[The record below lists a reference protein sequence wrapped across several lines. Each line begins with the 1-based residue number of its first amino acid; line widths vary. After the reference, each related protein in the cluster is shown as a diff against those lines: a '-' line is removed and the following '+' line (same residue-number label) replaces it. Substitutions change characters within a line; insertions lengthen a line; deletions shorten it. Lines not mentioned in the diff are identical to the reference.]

1 MKSRHI
7 ARNLIVAALL
17 VCTAAV
23 WAGGRQENRAGA
35 PAAGAAGARFEE
47 RFRSM
52 SWGQIE
58 AEARGQMVYWYMW
71 GGSEL
76 VNRFVN
82 GYVARRLSEEYGVTL
97 EVVPVTDATTFV
109 NKVLGEKQAGRD
121 SKGSVDLVWINGEN
135 FRTMREAGLLFGPY
149 AGRLPNLGYVDVTE
163 PAVANDFGF
172 PVDGY
177 ESPYGSAQVVM
188 IYDAARV
195 PEPPTTIEGLLEWI
209 RANPGKFTYPA
220 PPDFTGSVFV
230 RHLFY
235 YAAGGY
241 ERLLGEFDP
250 ELFQEVAARTWALLN
265 EIEPYLWRQGRTY
278 PESHTVLQDLFANGE
293 VHFDVSYN
301 PAEAASLIAQGRYP
315 ETARTLVFASGTIGN
330 THYVAIPYN
339 SSSKAAAM
347 VVANLL
353 LDPSVQYE
361 KARPDVWGDLTV
373 LTVSSLPEGWREK
386 FDALPRPAAVLPPDV
401 LSSHRIPELQASW
414 LEAIEKGWVE
424 NVLQK

>member
-1 MKSRHI
+1 MKGMHI
-7 ARNLIVAALL
+7 ARNVAVVALL
-17 VCTAAV
+17 ASAAVVWPGGSNEDAAGTAA
-23 WAGGRQENRAGA
+23 GPGSGE
-35 PAAGAAGARFEE
+35 RFED
-47 RFRSM
+47 RFGTM
-52 SWGQIE
+52 SWEQIE

-71 GGSEL
+71 GGSDL
-76 VNRFVN
+76 INRFVN

-97 EVVPVTDATTFV
+97 ETVPVTDAATFV

-135 FRTMREAGLLFGPY
+135 FRTMREAGLLFGPF
-149 AGRLPNLGYVDVTE
+149 AGKLPNLRYVDIAE
-163 PAVANDFGF
+163 PAIANDFGY
-172 PVDGY
+172 PVESY

-195 PEPPTTIEGLLEWI
+195 PEPPTTIEGLLQWI

-235 YAAGGY
+235 HAAGGY

-250 ELFQEVAARTWALLN
+250 ELFEEVAARSWRLLN
-265 EIEPYLWRQGRTY
+265 ELEPYLWRQGRTY
-278 PESHTVLQDLFANGE
+278 PESHSALQDLFANGE

-315 ETARTLVFASGTIGN
+315 ETARTFVFDSGTIGN
-330 THYVAIPYN
+330 THYVGIPYN
-339 SSSKAAAM
+339 SSSKAAAI

-361 KARPDVWGDLTV
+361 KARPEVWGDLTV
-373 LTVSSLPEGWREK
+373 LTVSRLPEPWRRK
-386 FDALPRPAAVLPPDV
+386 FEALPRPPAVLPPDV
-401 LSSHRIPELQASW
+401 LSTHRIPELQAAW